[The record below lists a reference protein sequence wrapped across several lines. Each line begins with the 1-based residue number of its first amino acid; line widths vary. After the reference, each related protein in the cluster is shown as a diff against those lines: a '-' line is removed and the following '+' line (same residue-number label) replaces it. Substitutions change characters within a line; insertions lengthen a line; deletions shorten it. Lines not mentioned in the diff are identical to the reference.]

1 MGETETVNVN
11 KYYETTVVVNGM
23 LEDDA
28 IKQVVDRTTE
38 AITRYGGTIK
48 STDEWGRRRLAYP
61 INKKNNGYYI
71 QFGVEAPGEMVPQ
84 MERFFHLEEQ
94 IIRHLMLQLDEK
106 DLKNREDM
114 RNRIIAETE
123 AEEAAA
129 TAEDED
135 E

>member
-38 AITRYGGTIK
+38 AIARYGGTIK
-48 STDEWGRRRLAYP
+48 NTDEWGRRRLAYP

-71 QFGVEAPGEMVPQ
+71 QFGVEAPGELVAQ

-129 TAEDED
+129 AAEDED

>member
-38 AITRYGGTIK
+38 AIARYGGTIK

-71 QFGVEAPGEMVPQ
+71 QFGVEAPGEMVAQ

-129 TAEDED
+129 AAEDE
-135 E
+135 EE

>member
-1 MGETETVNVN
+1 MGETETVSVN

-38 AITRYGGTIK
+38 AIARYGGTIK

-71 QFGVEAPGEMVPQ
+71 QFGVEAPGEMVAQ

-94 IIRHLMLQLDEK
+94 IIRHLMLQLDDK

-129 TAEDED
+129 AAEDED